1 MLARVERF
9 EAKLNQ
15 SEVDAFLVTGQN
27 NIYYLTGFWERQ
39 RLFLFLKVVGCL

>member
-27 NIYYLTGFWERQ
+27 NIYYLTGFWGNVSDC
-39 RLFLFLKVVGCL
+39 FYF